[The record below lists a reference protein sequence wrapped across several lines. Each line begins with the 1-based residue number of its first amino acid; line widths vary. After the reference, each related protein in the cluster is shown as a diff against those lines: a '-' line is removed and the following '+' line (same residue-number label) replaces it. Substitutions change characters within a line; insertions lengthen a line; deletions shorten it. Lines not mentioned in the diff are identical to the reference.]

1 MTTAAPLD
9 APPVRPTAFQARL
22 LAAPD
27 GVDLALGGGRGGGKS
42 FGIALLFLR
51 HVATYPGAR
60 GLYVRRTHAAVEDFA
75 AILRD
80 LFFAAYGNAY
90 RYNANESLFRLPNG
104 STVELGHLDDEL
116 SYRRYQGRSFSL
128 IAVDEATQYPSPIWV
143 DRLRSNLRAGAGVPT
158 RFVVAGNPGEVGHA
172 WFAARY
178 VFGAPAPWVPFVERD
193 SKREFVLA
201 PSTCADNTHLDR
213 DRYAADLTAAAAGDP
228 ALLKAWLAGDWS
240 VVRGMFFASVLDEAR
255 VAVDADVWVPAW
267 FRRRSNRPRAPGRY
281 TYPFV
286 MNAPPE
292 ERARGDRWELF
303 LAHDY
308 GSAAPSVTFVCAR
321 SPGARGPDGR
331 WYPPRSLVLVDE
343 LATNEPGS
351 LTKGLG
357 WTVPVLV
364 DAIRELAGRWG
375 MRRARG
381 VADDA
386 CFAKHGH
393 GAGSIADEFAAY
405 GVDFAPARKADR
417 RSGWARLRAMLQHAG
432 APDRPGLYVSR
443 RCAYFWQTVPY
454 LPHDSRRPDDVDT
467 RSPDHGADA
476 ARYAALYDRG
486 TGFGVSEIAGLY

>member
-1 MTTAAPLD
+1 VSDAAPD
-9 APPVRPTAFQARL
+9 APTIRPTAFQGRL

-42 FGIALLFLR
+42 YGIALLFLR
-51 HVATYPGAR
+51 HVTTYPGAR

-75 AILRD
+75 AILRE

-90 RYNANESLFRLPNG
+90 RYNANESLFKLPNG
-104 STVELGHLDDEL
+104 STVELGHLDDEW

-128 IAVDEATQYPSPIWV
+128 IAVDEATQYPSPLWV
-143 DRLRSNLRAGAGVPT
+143 DRLRSNLRAGPGVPT
-158 RFVVAGNPGEVGHA
+158 RFVCAGNPGEVGHS

-178 VFGAPAPWVPFVERD
+178 VFGAPAAWVPFVEKD
-193 SKREFVLA
+193 SKREFILA
-201 PSTCADNTHLDR
+201 PSTFDDNTCIDR
-213 DRYAADLTAAAAGDP
+213 ERYAADLTAAAAGDP
-228 ALLKAWLAGDWS
+228 ALLKAWLRGDWS

-255 VAVDADVWVPAW
+255 VAVDADAW
-267 FRRRSNRPRAPGRY
+267 TPRFFRRVGVDGAMREGRY
-281 TYPFV
+281 SVPIV

-292 ERARGDRWELF
+292 ERERARGWELF
-303 LAHDY
+303 LSHDY
-308 GSAAPSVTFVCAR
+308 GSSAPSVTYVCAR

-331 WYPPRSLVLVDE
+331 WYAPRSLILVDE

-357 WTVPVLV
+357 WTVPILA
-364 DAIRELAGRWG
+364 DAIRELATLWG
-375 MRRARG
+375 MPRARG

-417 RSGWARLRAMLQHAG
+417 RSGWARMRAMLQHAG

-443 RCAYFWQTVPY
+443 RCDYFWQTVPY
-454 LPHDSRRPDDVDT
+454 LPHDPRRPDDIDT
-467 RSPDHGADA
+467 RAADHGADSCRFA
-476 ARYAALYDRG
+476 CLYDGGPR
-486 TGFGVSEIAGLY
+486 FAVSEIEGMY